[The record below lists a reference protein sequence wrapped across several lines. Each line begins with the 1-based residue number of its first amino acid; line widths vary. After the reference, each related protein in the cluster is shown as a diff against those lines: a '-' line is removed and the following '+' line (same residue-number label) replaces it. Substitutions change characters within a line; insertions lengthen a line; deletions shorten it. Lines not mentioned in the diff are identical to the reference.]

1 MRSRFE
7 WRHFSQE
14 ELQMLRKT
22 MMLSFIATLPLA
34 ACQEKTVEQPE
45 IRPVRTLIAEP
56 KPVND
61 DQRVVGEVRPRYES
75 ELGFRVSGKIIS
87 RTAEVGEIVKKGD
100 VLARLDEQDHR
111 NKVKSAETDL
121 VANDAVLVEARNAEE
136 RSRQLLST
144 GSTTRAIYDSALK
157 NLRSAEARSES
168 AKTAL
173 EMAKDQLA
181 YSELHAEFDGV
192 ITAVG
197 GEVGQIVSSGKM
209 IVRVARPGDKDAV
222 FSISESA
229 FSEKNGSGRPEVVV
243 SLLSSPDISADG
255 VLREISPMAD
265 PATRTYQVKVTLT
278 NAPEQ
283 MRFGASVVGRNKAST
298 TPVVVLPASALFD
311 RSGRPAVWIVNMSS
325 RQVDLKDVTVAR
337 YETDRVIVSD
347 GLTKGDIVVTAGVNR
362 LREGQKVRLT
372 DGRLS

>member
-1 MRSRFE
+1 MS
-7 WRHFSQE
+7 HKS
-14 ELQMLRKT
+14 
-22 MMLSFIATLPLA
+22 MMVLLLAALPLA
-34 ACQEKTVEQPE
+34 ACQEKTTEQPE

-87 RTAEVGEIVKKGD
+87 RTAEVGNIVKKGD

-111 NKVKSAETDL
+111 NKVRSAETDI
-121 VANDAVLVEARNAEE
+121 VANDAVLVEARSAEE

-192 ITAVG
+192 VTSIG
-197 GEVGQIVSSGKM
+197 GEVGQVVSSGKM
-209 IVRVARPGDKDAV
+209 IVRVARLADKDAV
-222 FSISESA
+222 FSISEST

-243 SLLSSPDISADG
+243 SLLSSPDIFADG
-255 VLREISPMAD
+255 VVREISPMAD

-283 MRFGASVVGRNKAST
+283 MRFGASVVGRIKAST

-311 RSGRPAVWIVNMSS
+311 RGGRPAVWIVDMSS
-325 RQVDLKDVTVAR
+325 GHIDLKDVTVAR
-337 YETDRVIVSD
+337 YEADRVIISE

-362 LREGQKVRLT
+362 LRERQKVRLA
-372 DGRLS
+372 DGGLS